1 MANITPLSNDTEG
14 SGDTCIL
21 CLDEVDENTIWFPS
35 FYSSCRCK
43 YALHLSCIKDN
54 AIDKCII
61 CKSEIIY
68 PIPIELLKIDTFN
81 IDGENEDIETRID
94 KYIKHIIHIENVS
107 AHIEDLDD
115 NYENIENELVDVSDR
130 DRNSNCSCI
139 LNQLFRRI
147 CCITSGVLLICG
159 FGSFILYDILY

>member
-21 CLDEVDENTIWFPS
+21 CLDEVDENTVWFPS

-68 PIPIELLKIDTFN
+68 PIPIKLLKIDTFN

-115 NYENIENELVDVSDR
+115 NYGNIENELVDVTDR
-130 DRNSNCSCI
+130 DRNNHCLCM
-139 LNQLFRRI
+139 LNPLFRRI

-159 FGSFILYDILY
+159 VGSFIWYGTLY